1 MQTSTGLGTYA
12 SPNGY
17 ADDETTDDLLSVWA
31 STPGPSSS
39 SLRHAAIG
47 ESLSLSSSSSF
58 SSAVRRNETTP
69 AKRRHAGSD
78 AATRRGRTDHDPW
91 AVNGDP
97 GEGGRA
103 AHVRARTLD
112 GEGSASPWRGVGR
125 STSTSHHPLKTRN
138 GSASMAHETRPSM
151 KRMLCHND
159 AMVVASD
166 SDPIDDDES
175 ARHRRSVSQD
185 REMLV
190 VVHQVQPTDSLPGV
204 SLKYGISLAE
214 LRRANQLWPSDP
226 IHLRETLYI
235 PVDKAR
241 NVRHL
246 RSIELRNTED
256 TANQASIHSNDVDAV
271 VRNDHVSS
279 QSTPSQAQEQQ
290 YTLRRVPASQLA
302 FFPPP
307 SNHPSPSQPSTSST
321 ANPLGSRTL
330 PARKP
335 ASNRPPIPG
344 FPRARQDAPLQNV
357 IDLFSTSLHVT
368 ANHLRAYAQSQSSLF
383 VGPGPIKQSQSL
395 ASRLSIDSNSAS
407 ATASSEEGD
416 WEHEMESLGSG
427 GARRTRSRQ
436 SLGESSRTQA
446 IRVGK
451 ERDRAT
457 LRARKR
463 RSASPEERES
473 VELDSAPFLSTSS
486 PGASVTTNGIPPALH
501 SPPSKHRRN
510 SSSRSQNPSHSRLG
524 SNGTN
529 AAYRKVVPY
538 VAVEDDDAGGAWGQS
553 PPLGA
558 VRTAQLEPSP
568 SMQLPTLQK

>member
-103 AHVRARTLD
+103 AHV
-112 GEGSASPWRGVGR
+112 
-125 STSTSHHPLKTRN
+125 
-138 GSASMAHETRPSM
+138 
-151 KRMLCHND
+151 
-159 AMVVASD
+159 
-166 SDPIDDDES
+166 
-175 ARHRRSVSQD
+175 
-185 REMLV
+185 
-190 VVHQVQPTDSLPGV
+190 QPTDSLPGV

-256 TANQASIHSNDVDAV
+256 TANQASIHSNDVDVV

-279 QSTPSQAQEQQ
+279 QSTPSHAQEQQ

-307 SNHPSPSQPSTSST
+307 SNHSSPSRPSTPST

-335 ASNRPPIPG
+335 ASSRPPIPG

-436 SLGESSRTQA
+436 TLGESSRTQA

-501 SPPSKHRRN
+501 SPPSKPRRN

-524 SNGTN
+524 SNSTN
-529 AAYRKVVPY
+529 AAYRKVVPC

-568 SMQLPTLQK
+568 SMQLPTLQKQTRSSES